1 MQMMLTMSFI
11 RAVARK
17 KSESVPVSDSEEA
30 RRKFGNDVKAI
41 SSDMYFGKQDDSEVH
56 RTHSTQKHFTTF
68 TS

>member
-56 RTHSTQKHFTTF
+56 RTHKHFTTF